1 MGEKR
6 QVQKSSSVCALL
18 TGRGNNSLKDKN
30 VLDILGHPVLYYP
43 GKAAAESSLI
53 ERYFCSSDDQKI
65 LEEAQRL
72 GFQSIVRPEEY
83 ARPDSQHVD
92 CILHALRVMEQEGYH
107 PQILIVLLAN
117 NVTVETRWIDDCIR
131 LMQEN
136 MQLSAVVP
144 VYQDNDHHPLR
155 AKRMNEQGLLEMY
168 EQNVSEKISTNRQDL
183 PKTYFLAHNFW
194 VLNVQTLLKGEGG
207 QMPWAFMGHR
217 ILPYEIE
224 ESIDIHDTMDL
235 EIARLWLEKNH
246 FQHKPGSGSCAK
258 LNLESQPDSD
268 KTDINTVSVVANS
281 IE

>member
-1 MGEKR
+1 MGEKIHI
-6 QVQKSSSVCALL
+6 QNSSGVCALL

-53 ERYFCSSDDQKI
+53 ERCYCSSDDQKI
-65 LEEAQRL
+65 LEQAKRL
-72 GFQSIVRPEEY
+72 GFQPIVRPEEY

-92 CILHALRVMEQEGYH
+92 CILHALRVMRQEGYS
-107 PQILIVLLAN
+107 PKILVVLLAN

-168 EQNVSEKISTNRQDL
+168 EQGVSGKVSTNRQDL

-194 VLNVQTLLKGEGG
+194 VLNVDTLLSGEGG

-217 ILPYEIE
+217 ILPYEIK
-224 ESIDIHDTMDL
+224 ESIDIHDEMDL

-246 FQHKPGSGSCAK
+246 FQHKPYSSAPA
-258 LNLESQPDSD
+258 NANIESRSDSD
-268 KTDINTVSVVANS
+268 KTASFVANP